1 MEADFSGMKMSDFKS
16 NLLEAEKLLQS
27 KLGSDFEIRA
37 ESVIGNIALIV
48 ACAVERVEKK
58 ISFLTKQLSPN
69 TADGTSQNAVFERVG
84 LYRTVA
90 HPTTFYLKVF
100 GNSGLEIPAES
111 LTVQSDLTR
120 EIFVNSESF
129 TITETGVAK
138 VLFKS
143 LLKSEIYVTEGETFS
158 TIEAT
163 DEILTV
169 KNSLPENIKIGN
181 SWENDF
187 DFRERFEKSFD
198 ENKFCTR
205 NSNINH
211 LKNFVDHT
219 NFLKI
224 YDTKSDPTLSAGQI
238 LVVAKPNVDDET
250 FAKKIFEMTP
260 LGMNFSGNFSTEV
273 ELSNGQNIEVKFQKA
288 EEIPIVLNLEIS
300 IKNGFFQSDVTENI
314 TQNVCDFFNKKFY
327 GLGSKINAYEFVSSV
342 LSASGTAG
350 ITNVSLQKTT
360 ESEPEAIINFDK
372 FELPILTSDNIKITY
387 S

>member
-129 TITETGVAK
+129 TITETGVAE

-163 DEILTV
+163 DESLTV

-300 IKNGFFQSDVTENI
+300 IKNGFFQSDVTGNI

-350 ITNVSLQKTT
+350 ITNVSIQKTT

>member
-1 MEADFSGMKMSDFKS
+1 METNFSGIKMSDFKT
-16 NLLEAEKLLQS
+16 NLLETEKLLQS

-37 ESVIGNIALIV
+37 ESVIGNLVLII

-69 TADGTSQNAVFERVG
+69 TADGTRQNAIFERIG
-84 LYRTVA
+84 LYRKEA
-90 HPTTFYLKVF
+90 KPTTFYLKVF
-100 GNSGLEIPAES
+100 GTSGLKIPAES
-111 LTVQSDLTR
+111 LTVQSDLT
-120 EIFVNSESF
+120 EELFVNSQGF
-129 TITETGVAK
+129 TIGENGEAE

-143 LLKSEIYVTEGETFS
+143 LLKSEIYVTEVETFS
-158 TIEAT
+158 TIDRP
-163 DEILTV
+163 DESLTV
-169 KNSLPENIKIGN
+169 ENSVPEKITIGN

-198 ENKFCTR
+198 NDKFCTR
-205 NSNINH
+205 NSNINY
-211 LKNFVDHT
+211 LKNFVASP

-224 YDTKSDPTLSAGQI
+224 YDTKSDSTLPAGQI
-238 LVVAKPNVDDET
+238 LVVAKPNVEDEI
-250 FAKKIFEMTP
+250 FAKKIFEVTP
-260 LGMNFSGNFSTEV
+260 LGINFAGNFSTTV

-300 IKNGFFQSDVTENI
+300 IKNGFFQSDVSENI
-314 TQNVCDFFNKKFY
+314 AQSVCEFFDKKFY
-327 GLGSKINAYEFVSSV
+327 GLGSKINAFEFVSSV

-350 ITNVSLQKTT
+350 VTNVSIQKTA